1 MRPFFYASIGS
12 CLMMLFGVLLNFIL
26 KKQWIAYD
34 NGFVSG
40 ALILMIT
47 TAILAI
53 LKPRQTTKIVIV
65 LRLLICIFM
74 CYSIQ
79 D

>member
-1 MRPFFYASIGS
+1 MRPFFYASIAS

-53 LKPRQTTKIVIV
+53 LKPRHTTKIVGV
-65 LRLLICIFM
+65 LRILISIFM